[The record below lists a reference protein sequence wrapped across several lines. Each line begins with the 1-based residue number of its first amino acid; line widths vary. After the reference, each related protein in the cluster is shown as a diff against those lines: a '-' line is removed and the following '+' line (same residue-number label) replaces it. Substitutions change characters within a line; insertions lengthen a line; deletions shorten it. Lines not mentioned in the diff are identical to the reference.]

1 MFLRERVIG
10 KNTKWIL
17 ECSGCSNF
25 FLQPFK
31 PFVRSRKGVKG
42 SDINSKV
49 DGKIISNRETVVK
62 ILVFDFASIAD
73 DIGDVNVRN
82 ASVSD
87 LNNHLSVL
95 HKKNA
100 NCSFVQ
106 TNNVKSAC
114 GGGGLCI
121 EAKLFC

>member
-49 DGKIISNRETVVK
+49 DGKIISNRETVVE
-62 ILVFDFASIAD
+62 ILAFDFASIAD

-95 HKKNA
+95 HKKMQIVH
-100 NCSFVQ
+100 SFKQ
-106 TNNVKSAC
+106 IT
-114 GGGGLCI
+114 
-121 EAKLFC
+121 

>member
-49 DGKIISNRETVVK
+49 DGKIISNRETV
-62 ILVFDFASIAD
+62 DFASIAD

-95 HKKNA
+95 HKKMQIVH
-100 NCSFVQ
+100 SFKQ
-106 TNNVKSAC
+106 IT
-114 GGGGLCI
+114 
-121 EAKLFC
+121 